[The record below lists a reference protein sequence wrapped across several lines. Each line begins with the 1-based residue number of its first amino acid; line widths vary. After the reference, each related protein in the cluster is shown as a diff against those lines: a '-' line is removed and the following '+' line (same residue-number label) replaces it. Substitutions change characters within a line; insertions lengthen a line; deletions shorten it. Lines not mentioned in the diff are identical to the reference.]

1 MWPVSRLFTNTRCV
15 DGREYRHDPMPDD
28 PYLETGI
35 GQCADCDG
43 EGCDRASAVPI
54 DMDDLD
60 DMAGPEPLHV
70 AVAKELAAIGSLGMF
85 VTAVLLWT
93 GIIGGSI

>member
-1 MWPVSRLFTNTRCV
+1 MSRLFTNTRCV

-28 PYLETGI
+28 PHLETDI
-35 GQCADCDG
+35 GQCPDCDG
-43 EGCDRASAVPI
+43 EGCDRASAESI

-60 DMAGPEPLHV
+60 VIAGTEPLHV
-70 AVAKELAAIGSLGMF
+70 TAAKELAAIGSLGMF
-85 VTAVLLWT
+85 TAAVLLWT